1 MCVFFI
7 VLIFGLPIAL
17 KQGHGNCLAWE
28 PTEGQPLT
36 AICDL
41 KV

>member
-7 VLIFGLPIAL
+7 VLIFRIPIAM
-17 KQGHGNCLAWE
+17 KQRCGNCLAWE
-28 PTEGQPLT
+28 PTEGHHLT
-36 AICDL
+36 ATCDL